1 MVTGAGGFVG
11 ANLVRRLLADGN
23 RVVALVR
30 PGSRLWRLEDVRD
43 AVEVVEVDLRDG
55 EAAAGALRQAAPSWV
70 FHLATHGAY
79 SSQRDT
85 PRILAT
91 NVLGTAT
98 LTEAA
103 LDAGVEAFVNA
114 GSSSEYG
121 YKDHAPGETEFVDPN
136 SAYAVGKAAAT
147 MYCRHR
153 SLEADAHIVTLRL
166 YSVYGPWEEP
176 ARLIPTLACKGLE
189 GELPELVDPAIARD
203 FVYVDDVVG
212 AFVLA
217 AEAEPPRGAIYNVG
231 SGGQH
236 TLAEVV
242 DTLRSLLPIE
252 AEPEW
257 GSMPNR
263 TWDTGTW
270 VADASLIER
279 ELGWRAETDFTTGLR
294 ATIEWLD
301 DSAERRAFYAE
312 R

>member
-11 ANLVRRLLADGN
+11 ANLVRRLLADGH

-30 PGSRLWRLEDVRD
+30 PGSRLWRLKDIGDE
-43 AVEVVEVDLRDG
+43 VEVVEVDLRDAD
-55 EAAAGALRQAAPSWV
+55 AATGALRTAAPNWV

-98 LTEAA
+98 LIEAA
-103 LDAGVEAFVNA
+103 LEAGVEAFVNA

-121 YKDHAPGETEFVDPN
+121 YKNHAPDELEFVDPN

-147 MYCRHR
+147 MYCRQR
-153 SLEADAHIVTLRL
+153 ALETDTHLVTLRL

-176 ARLIPTLACKGLE
+176 TRLVPTLALRGLA
-189 GELPELVDPAIARD
+189 GELPKLVDPAIARD
-203 FVYVDDVVG
+203 FVYVEDVID

-217 AEAEPPRGAIYNVG
+217 AMADPPRGAVYNVG
-231 SGGQH
+231 SGRQH

-242 DTLRSLLPIE
+242 DTLRLLLPIE

-263 TWDTGTW
+263 SWDTGTW
-270 VADASLIER
+270 VADASRIAR
-279 ELGWRAETDFTTGLR
+279 DLGWSAVTDFTTGLG

-301 DSAERRAFYAE
+301 ASAERRAFYA
-312 R
+312 RR